1 MVELNVTLFLQII
14 HFLGA
19 YVLLRRFLWRPVVVC
34 IELQDN
40 EKLLLDK
47 ELERQQQFVE
57 QKEFEIERLWREA
70 RRSFLVHTPNLM
82 KTPTIE
88 HKVAR
93 EYEHVELDV
102 SVQMIDELT
111 KEIVEKVQE

>member
-34 IELQDN
+34 IEQQDN

-82 KTPTIE
+82 KIPTIE